1 MGVRKPAIEDLLGTA
16 HVVSLGLTTPFRGLT
31 HREAVIFEGPSAPAE
46 WSPFLEYDD
55 GEAATWLSSALEQG
69 WGEPGISRQLPTDIH
84 VNGTIP
90 AIPADLVAPLIEK
103 AGSPRTIKV
112 KVAGPGTTL
121 AADIERVEAVRGAL
135 GPAGRIRL
143 DANGAWN
150 LDEAEH
156 AVREMEHLDLEY
168 IEQPVESLAEMAE
181 IRRRLSRLGIQVAA
195 DESIRRFADL
205 DQVIESDACDLVVL
219 KVQPLG
225 GLGATLSLMSTARQA
240 GLGVVISSALDTS
253 VGLYQA
259 GLIQAHLEATTED
272 WKDAGLGTMSFL
284 AHDVVRAPHL
294 AHGGLLTLAESVL
307 DHGALESHQAS
318 PERTQWWHERLRRCF
333 ALLES

>member
-1 MGVRKPAIEDLLGTA
+1 VGVRKPAIEDLVGAA
-16 HVVSLGLTTPFRGLT
+16 HVVSLPLATPFRGLT
-31 HREAVIFEGPSAPAE
+31 HREAVLFEGPTAPAE
-46 WSPFLEYDD
+46 WSPFLEYVD
-55 GEAATWLSSALEQG
+55 GEAATWLSSAIEQG
-69 WGEPGISRQLPTDIH
+69 WGEPPISPQLPSDIH

-90 AIPADLVAPLIEK
+90 AVPADQVAPLIEK

-121 AADIERVEAVRGAL
+121 TADIERVEAVRGAL

-143 DANGAWN
+143 DANGAWT

-156 AVREMEHLDLEY
+156 AIREMEHVDLEY

-205 DQVIESDACDLVVL
+205 DQVIESHACDLVVL

-225 GLGATLSLMSTARQA
+225 GLARTLSLMNTARQA

-259 GLIQAHLEATTED
+259 GLLQAHLEATTED
-272 WKDAGLGTMSFL
+272 WNDAGLGTIGFL
-284 AHDVVRAPHL
+284 AHDVVRAPLL
-294 AHGGLLTLAESVL
+294 AHGGVLALSRPEL
-307 DHGALESHQAS
+307 DHASLDYQEAS